1 MPDALPLFDV
11 NRAAHA
17 LDPATSYH
25 AAEQAGELAAKHHR
39 KILEFLDGLSPY
51 AAHYRAIAEGTGL
64 DPVAV
69 ARRMVELERANLIE
83 RAGTARM
90 DNGRRGTLWK
100 CK

>member
-1 MPDALPLFDV
+1 MPDAPPLFDV

-39 KILEFLDGLSPY
+39 IIFDYLDLISPL
-51 AAHYRAIAEGTGL
+51 AVHYRHIARATKLERH
-64 DPVAV
+64 AV
-69 ARRMVELERANLIE
+69 GRRLKEMERANLIE